1 MKKDRQEE
9 QEEME
14 TETPRVNPG
23 YALGQIAKALTTTQE
38 HEDVE
43 TRTRAQKKIAKW
55 EGILRGLDT
64 GSLDVGSCTPVKDVP
79 KWATLEVA
87 TGGFATGA
95 LLAGGPLLEHE
106 TKLLADLRSTAGADA
121 RRNLNR
127 FHLTDQ
133 GLARLQE
140 MLGSGCYD
148 VTVPE
153 EGALLVVAWL
163 VSNGR
168 SDAARDL
175 IEMLAPYFGRLR
187 FYPVPIEQ
195 PRRFGTH
202 VFVQDVAATIQN
214 LKRIKPN
221 EHILAQKE
229 AIQVWTPLYDRMV
242 GLFLET
248 VDGESPRLIKD
259 ATGNGK
265 FPTEGGWP
273 CQQYPDGWKGRARAV
288 LNECTQMQNLHK
300 RCGRPERAKDSFN
313 QLRDHLHCCVNDPSA
328 LTGREVGR
336 IRVILARYVSKHGTP
351 DSRDCRRIR
360 EEQTAQADGPTFHE
374 ISGVVI
380 SRLETHPGDS
390 GLDHLSFVLQ
400 PVTEEESQRWRIGA
414 GTAVPE
420 SVQGKVQR
428 CLTEVVDVLVERGI
442 VTSGET
448 LARVLPQMTSGLQAA
463 GIADPTLRQL
473 HAAIYRAFR
482 RRRSLLLLN
491 LGKQIAIEDLPWI
504 ASIDPFRSDD
514 LTGRDLSRQTLEEV
528 TLLTLTSFPH
538 MIIPNKLL
546 QELKALAKGAGID
559 LPLVEEVAADIFM
572 GQFSGKFV
580 LAARAAADMLSGTLY
595 ARYYGID
602 YDDVRKIRELRGAR
616 SSWFSFS
623 KPKLDPFAEYCSTRA
638 GVEIGGWNPAING
651 MIIEQQQILTT
662 QNLAVLFGG
671 LGLKMQM
678 EGQLEDMARRCFA
691 WICRRQQVNADKWH
705 ALLIMLK
712 NTAYAWRQMIFFLSL
727 LPDSRQRKF
736 IAWTN
741 EHLGKQNAE
750 YCTRFRPAMH
760 GLELAVEGRS
770 IDGSTGPDAR
780 RFLGWSKDRH
790 WLLQDGHTGT
800 SSDRK

>member
-328 LTGREVGR
+328 LTGREVGKDPCNPCPVR
-336 IRVILARYVSKHGTP
+336 LKARDTGFP
-351 DSRDCRRIR
+351 
-360 EEQTAQADGPTFHE
+360 
-374 ISGVVI
+374 
-380 SRLETHPGDS
+380 
-390 GLDHLSFVLQ
+390 
-400 PVTEEESQRWRIGA
+400 
-414 GTAVPE
+414 
-420 SVQGKVQR
+420 
-428 CLTEVVDVLVERGI
+428 
-442 VTSGET
+442 
-448 LARVLPQMTSGLQAA
+448 GLQANPRGA
-463 GIADPTLRQL
+463 DRTGGWADLPRDLRRGHLATRDASGRQRVGSPLVRPATGHRGGIAAVED
-473 HAAIYRAFR
+473 R
-482 RRRSLLLLN
+482 RRD
-491 LGKQIAIEDLPWI
+491 GG
-504 ASIDPFRSDD
+504 
-514 LTGRDLSRQTLEEV
+514 TGVS
-528 TLLTLTSFPH
+528 
-538 MIIPNKLL
+538 
-546 QELKALAKGAGID
+546 AG
-559 LPLVEEVAADIFM
+559 E
-572 GQFSGKFV
+572 G
-580 LAARAAADMLSGTLY
+580 
-595 ARYYGID
+595 
-602 YDDVRKIRELRGAR
+602 
-616 SSWFSFS
+616 
-623 KPKLDPFAEYCSTRA
+623 
-638 GVEIGGWNPAING
+638 PA
-651 MIIEQQQILTT
+651 
-662 QNLAVLFGG
+662 
-671 LGLKMQM
+671 
-678 EGQLEDMARRCFA
+678 
-691 WICRRQQVNADKWH
+691 
-705 ALLIMLK
+705 
-712 NTAYAWRQMIFFLSL
+712 
-727 LPDSRQRKF
+727 LPDGSR
-736 IAWTN
+736 
-741 EHLGKQNAE
+741 G
-750 YCTRFRPAMH
+750 CTR
-760 GLELAVEGRS
+760 
-770 IDGSTGPDAR
+770 
-780 RFLGWSKDRH
+780 
-790 WLLQDGHTGT
+790 
-800 SSDRK
+800 